1 MKHRVL
7 ILGAGRMGYAIARDL
22 AVDPRLAL
30 SILDADPAAL
40 ERVRPYAAE
49 LLLVESSPPI
59 AQLAARSDLVV
70 GALPSRVGFSALR
83 DVLGAGRPYADISF
97 MPEDPLALD
106 VLAQE
111 KGVAAVVDCGLAPGL
126 PNLAVGRL
134 QGCWR
139 RLTEM
144 RYCVGG
150 LPFVRRWPYDYVA
163 PFAPSDVI
171 EEYTRPARLKRG
183 GRIVTRPALSDPE
196 FVEVPGVGTLEAFN
210 TDGLRT
216 LLTTVD
222 CPDMTE
228 KTLRY
233 PGHRA
238 LMEVLRE
245 TGFFSEERVDLG
257 GVRVSPLA
265 LTARLL
271 FPHWRA
277 RKGERSWAFLK
288 LDAAGQDAD
297 AGAGDEHRSY
307 ALEVYDEDEA
317 EGGLTSMARTTA
329 FPCAI
334 VARLLLEG
342 RIAQKGVLPPE
353 SIGREPGIAD
363 TVFAELRARG
373 VSIKETWR

>member
-7 ILGAGRMGYAIARDL
+7 ILGAGRMGYAIAKDL

-49 LLLVESSPPI
+49 LLLVESSPPT
-59 AQLAARSDLVV
+59 AQLAAKSDLVV
-70 GALPSRVGFSALR
+70 GALPSRLGFSALR

-106 VLAQE
+106 ALAKE

-126 PNLAVGRL
+126 PNLAMGRL
-134 QGCWR
+134 QSRWH

-216 LLTTVD
+216 LLATVD

-257 GVRVSPLA
+257 GAGVSPLA

-277 RKGERSWAFLK
+277 RKGERSWTFLK
-288 LDAAGQDAD
+288 LDAAGRDAD
-297 AGAGDEHRSY
+297 AGDENRSY

-342 RIAQKGVLPPE
+342 RIAQRGVLPPE